1 MSHGPLDIVSNSE
14 QETHALG
21 ASLPGRFPGC
31 RMIALSGDLGSGK
44 TVLVRGIC
52 AAMHCEDQV
61 SSPTFTIVNEY
72 DGDLPLVHV
81 DLYRLNSIHEM
92 LELGLDE
99 LFLDERLILVEWAE
113 RALPL
118 LPAPRLEILADYAAT
133 EQQRRY
139 RIQCFDAGMDSILAA
154 PPGTEVGA

>member
-1 MSHGPLDIVSNSE
+1 MSQGSLDIVSNSD

-21 ASLPGRFPGC
+21 ASLPGRFPDC

-44 TVLVRGIC
+44 TALVRGIC

-72 DGDLPLVHV
+72 EGALPLVHV
-81 DLYRLNSIHEM
+81 DLYRLNNLHEM

-99 LFLDERLILVEWAE
+99 LFLDERLLVVEWAE

-118 LPAPRLEILADYAAT
+118 LPAPRLEILADYGT
-133 EQQRRY
+133 MEQQRRY
-139 RIQCFDAGMDSILAA
+139 RLQRFETGMVSILAA